1 MKTFSHFNFHNLN
14 LVKMYYNE
22 IIINFF
28 IVQICLM
35 INKSFKFEF
44 IFGNKVFNYK
54 SIISTKNSFI

>member
-35 INKSFKFEF
+35 LNKSFKFEF
-44 IFGNKVFNYK
+44 IFGNKVFN
-54 SIISTKNSFI
+54 